1 MAERQLGRRLAPWR
15 EHLHEVIFE
24 ADTPAGKL
32 FDVVLLVLIVA
43 SVATVVLESVA
54 GVHARYGAGLNA
66 LEWIFTILFTIEYIL
81 RLLCVRRPMNYARSF
96 LGVVDLLAIA
106 PSYASLLVPGA
117 QTLLVIRAF
126 RLLRVFRIFKIA
138 AYVRELSALSR
149 AVRSSG
155 AKITVFLFTILV
167 LVVMLGTA
175 MYVIEG
181 PSGGFDN
188 IPRGMYWAVVT
199 ITTVGYG
206 DIAPRSVLGQAVAAA
221 AMVIG
226 YSLIIIPTG
235 IFSAELVRASGKKIT
250 SQGCPECTRE
260 GHDEDAV
267 FCKHCSARL

>member
-1 MAERQLGRRLAPWR
+1 MERHHGRRLAPWQ

-32 FDVVLLVLIVA
+32 FDVTLLVLICV
-43 SVATVVLESVA
+43 SVLAVILESVA
-54 GVHARYGAGLNA
+54 GVRARYGAMLQA
-66 LEWIFTILFTIEYIL
+66 VEWIFTILFTAEYIL
-81 RLLCVRRPMNYARSF
+81 RLLCVRRPLNYARSF
-96 LGVVDLLAIA
+96 LGLVDLLAIA
-106 PSYASLLVPGA
+106 PTYLSLLVPGA

-138 AYVRELSALSR
+138 AYVQELSALTR
-149 AVRSSG
+149 AVRASG

-167 LVVMLGTA
+167 LVLILGTA

-181 PSGGFDN
+181 PTSGFDN
-188 IPRGMYWAVVT
+188 IPRGIYWAVVT

-206 DIAPRSVLGQAVAAA
+206 DIAPRSVLGQAVAAM

-235 IFSAELVRASGKKIT
+235 IFSAELVRATRKSIT
-250 SQGCPECTRE
+250 TQGCPECTRE
-260 GHDEDAV
+260 GHDADAA
-267 FCKHCSARL
+267 FCKHCGARM

>member
-1 MAERQLGRRLAPWR
+1 MERHHGRKLAPWR

-32 FDVVLLVLIVA
+32 FDVTLLVLICV
-43 SVATVVLESVA
+43 SVLAVILDSVA
-54 GVHARYGAGLNA
+54 GVKARYGAMLQVV
-66 LEWIFTILFTIEYIL
+66 EWIFTILFTAEYIL
-81 RLLCVRRPMNYARSF
+81 RLLCVRRPLNYARSF

-106 PSYASLLVPGA
+106 PTYLSLLVPGT

-138 AYVRELSALSR
+138 AYVQELSALTR
-149 AVRSSG
+149 AVRASG
-155 AKITVFLFTILV
+155 AKITVFLFTIVVLV
-167 LVVMLGTA
+167 LILGTA

-181 PSGGFDN
+181 PTSGFDN
-188 IPRGMYWAVVT
+188 IPRGIYWAVVT

-206 DIAPRSVLGQAVAAA
+206 DIAPRSVLGQAVAAM

-235 IFSAELVRASGKKIT
+235 IFSAELVRATSKSIT
-250 SQGCPECTRE
+250 TQGCPECTRE
-260 GHDEDAV
+260 GHDADAA
-267 FCKHCSARL
+267 FCKHCGARM

>member
-1 MAERQLGRRLAPWR
+1 
-15 EHLHEVIFE
+15 VIFE

-43 SVATVVLESVA
+43 SVLTVVLESVT
-54 GVHARYGAGLNA
+54 GVHALYGTSLSV

-96 LGVVDLLAIA
+96 LGVVDLLAIV
-106 PSYASLLVPGA
+106 PTYASLLVPGT
-117 QTLLVIRAF
+117 QTLVVIRSF
-126 RLLRVFRIFKIA
+126 RLLRVFRIFKVA
-138 AYVRELSALSR
+138 AYVHELSALSR

-155 AKITVFLFTILV
+155 AKIIVFLFTILV
-167 LVVMLGTA
+167 LVVILGTA

-181 PSGGFDN
+181 PAGGFDN

-267 FCKHCSARL
+267 FCKHCSAQL

>member
-1 MAERQLGRRLAPWR
+1 MERHHGRKLAPWR

-32 FDVVLLVLIVA
+32 FDVTLLVLICV
-43 SVATVVLESVA
+43 SVLAVILDSVA
-54 GVHARYGAGLNA
+54 GVKARYGAMLQA
-66 LEWIFTILFTIEYIL
+66 IEWIFTILFTAEYLL
-81 RLLCVRRPMNYARSF
+81 RLLCVRRPLNYARSF

-106 PSYASLLVPGA
+106 PTYLSLLVPGT

-138 AYVRELSALSR
+138 AYVQELSALTR
-149 AVRSSG
+149 AVRASG
-155 AKITVFLFTILV
+155 AKITVFLFTIVVLV
-167 LVVMLGTA
+167 LILGTA

-181 PSGGFDN
+181 PTSGFDN
-188 IPRGMYWAVVT
+188 IPRGIYWAVVT

-206 DIAPRSVLGQAVAAA
+206 DLAPRSVLGQAVAAM

-235 IFSAELVRASGKKIT
+235 IFSAELVRATRKSIT
-250 SQGCPECTRE
+250 TQGCPECTRE
-260 GHDEDAV
+260 GHDADAV
-267 FCKHCSARL
+267 FCKHCGARM